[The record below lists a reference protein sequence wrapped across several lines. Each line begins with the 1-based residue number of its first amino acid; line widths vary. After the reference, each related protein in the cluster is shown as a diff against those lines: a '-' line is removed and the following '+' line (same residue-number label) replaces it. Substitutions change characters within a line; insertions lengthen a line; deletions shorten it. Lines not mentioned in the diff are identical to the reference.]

1 MRRQVAHPVR
11 GRPSNNANNVVGSR
25 NSRVASNNIPQASVS
40 PNPTNISAALRNE
53 RSTPALS
60 ARASSRLNTGGNQII
75 MTKAQ
80 MRRRNA
86 LLINSA
92 ANTIRTVSP
101 AEGEHG
107 PTVSTR
113 NTTPATDSTAS
124 GLGAPARAVSKR
136 RFLSSSDTANLS
148 NAISSN
154 SETTHLEAVVPL
166 RVIRTRARGRTDQ
179 SSSDRMATS
188 AYSIQRYRRIRNRVS
203 FALPDFDTKDSV
215 LKVLTSE
222 KVCIY
227 TKKIALTYYQVND
240 FG

>member
-11 GRPSNNANNVVGSR
+11 GRPSNNANNVVGTRSSR
-25 NSRVASNNIPQASVS
+25 ATPNSTPQVSVS
-40 PNPTNISAALRNE
+40 PNPTTTYAALRNE
-53 RSTPALS
+53 RSTPVLS
-60 ARASSRLNTGGNQII
+60 ARASSRLNAAGNQII

-86 LLINSA
+86 LLLNSV

-113 NTTPATDSTAS
+113 NATPATDSTAS
-124 GLGAPARAVSKR
+124 GLAAPARAVSKR

-148 NAISSN
+148 NTASSN
-154 SETTHLEAVVPL
+154 NEDTHSEAVVPL
-166 RVIRTRARGRTDQ
+166 RVIRTRARGRADQ
-179 SSSDRMATS
+179 SSSDRVATS

-203 FALPDFDTKDSV
+203 FTLPDFDTKDSV

-222 KVCIY
+222 KVCNFN
-227 TKKIALTYYQVND
+227 IASKT
-240 FG
+240 